1 MVASSYAEYY
11 GEGGGVISGA
21 ATTVAAA
28 TIQAMV
34 GELKIVTIT
43 CNQDVDGK
51 MLSFIAETKQH
62 TDVASIADGA
72 ITKSGTTATLT
83 LTAPMTS
90 VERTLNWS
98 LVITSTNETVAS
110 GLLFCT
116 YDAQGD

>member
-11 GEGGGVISGA
+11 GGGGSGTGS
-21 ATTVAAA
+21 ATAIVGGTIEA
-28 TIQAMV
+28 TV
-34 GELKIVTIT
+34 GELKRVVIA
-43 CNQDVDGK
+43 CNQDVTSAA
-51 MLSFIAETKQH
+51 LAFIVETKNKV
-62 TDVASIADGA
+62 DVATIADA
-72 ITKSGTTATLT
+72 SISGTGASATLT

-98 LVITSTNETVAS
+98 LVITTNNETVAS

>member
-21 ATTVAAA
+21 ATAVSAE
-28 TIQAMV
+28 TIEAMV
-34 GELKIVTIT
+34 EELKIVQIT

-51 MLSFIAETKQH
+51 TLSFVVETKQKV
-62 TDVASIADGA
+62 DVDIIDDTGIS
-72 ITKSGTTATLT
+72 KSGTTATLT

-98 LVITSTNETVAS
+98 LVIASTNETVAS

>member
-11 GEGGGVISGA
+11 GGGGGIILGA
-21 ATTVAAA
+21 ATNVTLE
-28 TIQAMV
+28 TIEAMV
-34 GELKIVTIT
+34 GELKIVQIT

-51 MLSFIAETKQH
+51 TLSFIAETKKH
-62 TDVASIADGA
+62 TDVGTVADGA
-72 ITKSGTTATLT
+72 ITKSGTTASLT

>member
-1 MVASSYAEYY
+1 MTYASEYY
-11 GEGGGVISGA
+11 GAGGVVTGA
-21 ATTVAAA
+21 ATNVAEETMEAR
-28 TIQAMV
+28 V
-34 GELKIVTIT
+34 GELKIVSIT
-43 CNQDVDGK
+43 CNQDVSGAA
-51 MLSFIAETKQH
+51 LSFTAETKAKL
-62 TDVASIADGA
+62 DVGTVADES

-98 LVITSTNETVAS
+98 LVIASTDETVAS